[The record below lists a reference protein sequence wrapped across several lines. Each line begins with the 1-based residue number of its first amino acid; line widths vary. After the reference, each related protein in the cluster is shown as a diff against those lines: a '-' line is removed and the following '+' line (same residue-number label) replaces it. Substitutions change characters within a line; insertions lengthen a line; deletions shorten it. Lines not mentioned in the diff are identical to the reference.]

1 MQVKRRPTHF
11 SSCRG
16 TSVYKA
22 DARSSNERA
31 SGYFSVG
38 LSDGTRIWL
47 HRLRHRRGRH
57 QRAERIQRTSHSSFF
72 SNPLTSSRHGIHVSP
87 ELRRREQESKLGGQ
101 LLRVHWRAGI
111 QRDRCAAISDIQR
124 EIHFVLRRKS
134 IQILSS

>member
-1 MQVKRRPTHF
+1 MQVKRRPIRF

-16 TSVYKA
+16 TGVYKA

-31 SGYFSVG
+31 SGYFSDG
-38 LSDGTRIWL
+38 LSDGTRIWF
-47 HRLRHRRGRH
+47 HRLCHRRGRH
-57 QRAERIQRTSHSSFF
+57 QRTERIQRTSHSSFF

-87 ELRRREQESKLGGQ
+87 ELRRREQESEFGGQ

-111 QRDRCAAISDIQR
+111 QRDRRAAISNFQR

-134 IQILSS
+134 IQILLS